1 MALSRR
7 LCAALAISLGG
18 CASATL
24 VPDDQRIKLTRE
36 LEGGVFYLRASVHV
50 LPFFSDPTR
59 RLVTPLPPDSVDL
72 LEDTSGKPILPGPSA
87 ALIPLGQRVRIDKIE
102 FPTSLAIA
110 RRPLY
115 SPRTNPW
122 VYLSV
127 VGEPA
132 GRPYLAVLR
141 PGIRTREEFLAVFS
155 QLFSDENPE
164 SWLTRYPNEV
174 RSALRQ
180 KRLLR
185 GMDTDAV
192 RLAWG
197 PPEQIHREF
206 LDGAKVETWTW
217 PLRKRTATLRDG
229 RLVEARPALEQ

>member
-1 MALSRR
+1 MAYAQR
-7 LCAALAISLGG
+7 LYAVLAIGLAG

-24 VPDDQRIKLTRE
+24 IPDDQRLQVARE
-36 LEGGVFYLRASVHV
+36 LEGGAYYLRASVHV

-59 RLVTPLPPDSVDL
+59 RLVTPLPPDSVEL
-72 LEDTSGKPILPGPSA
+72 LEDPSGNPILPGPSE
-87 ALIPLGQRVRIDKIE
+87 ALIPIGTRVRIDKVE
-102 FPTSLAIA
+102 FPTSLVIA

-127 VGEPA
+127 VGEPS

-141 PGIRTREEFLAVFS
+141 PGIRTREEFLAVFR
-155 QLFSDENPE
+155 QLFVDEDPE
-164 SWLTRYPNEV
+164 GWLTRYPNDV
-174 RSALRQ
+174 RAALRQ

-185 GMDTDAV
+185 GMDTDAA

-197 PPEQIHREF
+197 PPEKIHREF
-206 LDGAKVETWTW
+206 LEGAKVETWTW
-217 PLRKRTATLRDG
+217 PLHKRTATFREG
-229 RLVEARPALEQ
+229 RLIEARPALE